1 MERAM
6 SVNVSRSRVSGA
18 DETFSLLAVLYYL
31 CHLSSS
37 LEREYLKTLQEQ
49 SN

>member
-1 MERAM
+1 MKDNFLGEM
-6 SVNVSRSRVSGA
+6 
-18 DETFSLLAVLYYL
+18 DETFSLFAVLYDL